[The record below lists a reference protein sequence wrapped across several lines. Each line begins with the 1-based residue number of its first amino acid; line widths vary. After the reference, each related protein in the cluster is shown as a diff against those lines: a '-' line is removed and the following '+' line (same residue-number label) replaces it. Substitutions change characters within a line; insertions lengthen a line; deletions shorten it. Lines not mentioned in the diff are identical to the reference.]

1 MGSCYSRKN
10 KVSTTSLD
18 EEEKK
23 KEIKKK
29 KNIYILYGAS
39 GSGKDTQCRLLE
51 KKYNYKIICMSKLL
65 KEYKEEY
72 NKENVSNEEGN
83 YSDEIEKCMID
94 GSLVNDKIVIEIFH
108 KQLNKYINDD
118 KYNGIIINGFPRN
131 YEQALLIKQNNISI
145 TKFIN
150 IQVGKDTLWRRINN
164 RIIDPITN
172 ISYNEN
178 IIQLIKKKREGQ
190 ELSDEEQK
198 QLIIDNQIYNN
209 LSNDILERLTKRKDD
224 EEQVFNK
231 RFQLYIE
238 SEQKINSLFKN
249 ICKSV
254 DGEKSINHIFDQIC
268 SIIDD
273 DNPN

>member
-10 KVSTTSLD
+10 KVSTISLD
-18 EEEKK
+18 EEKKK
-23 KEIKKK
+23 KEKNKKK
-29 KNIYILYGAS
+29 IYILNGAS

-51 KKYNYKIICMSKLL
+51 KKYDYKIICISELL

-72 NKENVSNEEGN
+72 NKENISNKEEN
-83 YSDEIEKCMID
+83 YCDEIDKCMKD
-94 GSLVNDKIVIEIFH
+94 GSLVNDKIVIDIFH

-118 KYNGIIINGFPRN
+118 KYNGIIINGYPRN

-190 ELSDEEQK
+190 ELSDEEQ
-198 QLIIDNQIYNN
+198 QLIIDNQTYNN
-209 LSNDILERLTKRKDD
+209 LTNDILERLIKREDD
-224 EEQVFNK
+224 EEHVFNK
-231 RFQLYIE
+231 RFQIYIE
-238 SEQKINSLFKN
+238 SQEKINSLFKN

-254 DGEKSINHIFDQIC
+254 DGEKSINDIFDQIC
-268 SIIDD
+268 FIIDN
-273 DNPN
+273 NPN